1 MSAYSMADRSGEMV
15 PFKPSLV
22 FFEGVVCNRVP
33 SPGLW
38 TSNISIASSKPQY
51 SLCDVNEGP

>member
-1 MSAYSMADRSGEMV
+1 MADRSGEMV